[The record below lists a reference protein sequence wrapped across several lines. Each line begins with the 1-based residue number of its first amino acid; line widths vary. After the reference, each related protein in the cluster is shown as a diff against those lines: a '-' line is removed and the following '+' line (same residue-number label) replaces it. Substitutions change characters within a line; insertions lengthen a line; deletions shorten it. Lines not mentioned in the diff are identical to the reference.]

1 MNMELR
7 LLHSAFEKEVYDEVK
22 DIFDATSFN
31 DELEDIASVIADC
44 HSQFESDLDIDIVQQ
59 SLFDTKVMS
68 TAKKRMY
75 SEVLEKLEESEPV
88 GADIARTFV
97 FSLARKSQR
106 LKALNVLAQI
116 IEKNEPSH
124 AEVITILD
132 QLPLEEQEDSELVSL
147 DLTDLGTHL
156 SSGGKY
162 GSSIPTVSKNI
173 VGYAKQNLIII
184 FGRPEVGKSSLVAA
198 EVAGWMQQ
206 GWRIDYYAN
215 EEPGRKIAL
224 NVRRALT
231 GETDA
236 DIEAAMRRKD
246 NTKWP
251 DFQDNLRVR
260 QVGDISIETIIQRAI
275 KEKPDVIVLDQLDK
289 MSMDG
294 KYNNTADRLKA
305 LYERARVLAKTSDC
319 LVVAVS
325 QASADAE
332 NKAVVTYADLENSK
346 TGKAGEADIIIGIG
360 RRGEVS
366 SERTQMRVITIS
378 KNKING
384 WLGSDSVLFD
394 RHANQWSG
402 E

>member
-1 MNMELR
+1 M
-7 LLHSAFEKEVYDEVK
+7 
-22 DIFDATSFN
+22 
-31 DELEDIASVIADC
+31 
-44 HSQFESDLDIDIVQQ
+44 
-59 SLFDTKVMS
+59 
-68 TAKKRMY
+68 
-75 SEVLEKLEESEPV
+75 
-88 GADIARTFV
+88 
-97 FSLARKSQR
+97 
-106 LKALNVLAQI
+106 
-116 IEKNEPSH
+116 
-124 AEVITILD
+124 
-132 QLPLEEQEDSELVSL
+132 EEQEDSELVSL
-147 DLTDLGTHL
+147 NLTDLGTHL

-215 EEPGRKIAL
+215 EEPGRKI
-224 NVRRALT
+224 
-231 GETDA
+231 
-236 DIEAAMRRKD
+236 
-246 NTKWP
+246 
-251 DFQDNLRVR
+251 
-260 QVGDISIETIIQRAI
+260 ETIIQRAI
-275 KEKPDVIVLDQLDK
+275 KEKPDVIVLYQLDK